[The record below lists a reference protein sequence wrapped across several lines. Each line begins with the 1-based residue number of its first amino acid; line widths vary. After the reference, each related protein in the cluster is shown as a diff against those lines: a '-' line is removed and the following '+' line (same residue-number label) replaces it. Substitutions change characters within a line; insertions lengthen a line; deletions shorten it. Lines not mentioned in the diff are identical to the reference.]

1 MKTQI
6 VSQRILTAAEGCCLT
21 DGQTYAKTVVLPKS
35 ADYSVWREIP
45 EEEVPDEF

>member
-6 VSQRILTAAEGCCLT
+6 VSQRILTAGESCVLT
-21 DGQTYAKTVVLPKS
+21 NGQTYAKTVVLPED
-35 ADYSVWREIP
+35 ADYTVWQEIS